1 MLIISE
7 HEGNNIDP
15 IYEKL
20 EQLTNNPHLKDNINR
35 YNYGRKL
42 VNEEVFYNSKN
53 DVIIKDETM
62 LLMLQLGI
70 PIGTVECFDEVGNF
84 IDGETVEPV
93 GEVVYKFKPLNTVNE
108 CLDYKYN
115 HNNYTD
121 LMVHPDFLSKEK
133 AGHLAYCLSFSNDL
147 NIFDIETMNELQ
159 SETISSVPLEYNRA
173 MEIFNKYYTK
183 DICSIFINKYNVD
196 INRFFA
202 LSGLD
207 INKMNFRMD
216 NKTLTDKIKS
226 ISDLSFKAKNEK
238 DSNIKENLEKDIKN
252 ILTDL
257 KKQAI
262 NRFSSESDLKKF
274 LDNMVNFNNYSLNNQ
289 YLIWLQKP
297 DSKYVTSFNAF
308 SKMGYYINKGEKGIK
323 ILFPVFLKFIKV
335 NTNDSQ
341 FKIKPIYLLTEE
353 ELKKLKDKEDNSV
366 TFYKEKATYF
376 KVGNVFDVSQTTMPF
391 EEIDSSLNPILED
404 SRADGITDIFIKAI
418 YKDGI
423 KVKYE
428 DIDSGAK
435 GYCDFD
441 NKTIVVKKNLSDLM
455 RLKVIIHEYAH
466 SLAHTHLKDNN
477 KEYQEHRE
485 QYESEAEAIAY
496 VVSKYLGLDTKNY
509 SITYLYSWSKNKDFK
524 ELDDSF
530 ETINRFSKKIIKN
543 YEEIYDKELDLSD
556 NNMNFVEI

>member
-1 MLIISE
+1 
-7 HEGNNIDP
+7 
-15 IYEKL
+15 
-20 EQLTNNPHLKDNINR
+20 
-35 YNYGRKL
+35 
-42 VNEEVFYNSKN
+42 
-53 DVIIKDETM
+53 
-62 LLMLQLGI
+62 
-70 PIGTVECFDEVGNF
+70 
-84 IDGETVEPV
+84 
-93 GEVVYKFKPLNTVNE
+93 
-108 CLDYKYN
+108 
-115 HNNYTD
+115 
-121 LMVHPDFLSKEK
+121 MVHPDFLSKEK

-262 NRFSSESDLKKF
+262 SRFSSESDLKKF

-335 NTNDSQ
+335 DTNDSQ

-376 KVGNVFDVSQTTMPF
+376 KVGNVLDVSQTTMPF

-509 SITYLYSWSKNKDFK
+509 SMTYLYSWSKNKDFK

-543 YEEIYDKELDLSD
+543 YEEIYDKELDLTD
-556 NNMNFVEI
+556 NSMNFVEI

>member
-1 MLIISE
+1 MLIILE
-7 HEGNNIDP
+7 HEDNNIDP

-20 EQLTNNPHLKDNINR
+20 KQLTNNPHLKDNINR

-42 VNEEVFYNSKN
+42 ANEEVFYNSKN

-93 GEVVYKFKPLNTVNE
+93 GDVAYKFKPLNTVNE
-108 CLDYKYN
+108 YLDYKYN

-147 NIFDIETMNELQ
+147 NIFDIETMNKLQ
-159 SETISSVPLEYNRA
+159 SETISSVPLGYNRA

-196 INRFFA
+196 INKFFA

-238 DSNIKENLEKDIKN
+238 DGNIKKNLEKDIKN

-262 NRFSSESDLKKF
+262 NSFSSESDLKKF

-335 NTNDSQ
+335 NINDSQ
-341 FKIKPIYLLTEE
+341 FEIKPIYLLTEE
-353 ELKKLKDKEDNSV
+353 ELKKLKDEEDNTV

-376 KVGNVFDVSQTTMPF
+376 KVGNVFDISQTTMPF

-435 GYCDFD
+435 GYCDFN

-509 SITYLYSWSKNKDFK
+509 SMTYLYSWSKNKDFK

-530 ETINRFSKKIIKN
+530 ETISRFSNKIIKN
-543 YEEIYDKELDLSD
+543 YEAIYDKELNLTE

>member
-1 MLIISE
+1 MLIILE
-7 HEGNNIDP
+7 HEDNNIDP

-20 EQLTNNPHLKDNINR
+20 KQLTNNPHLKDNINR

-42 VNEEVFYNSKN
+42 ANEEVFYNSKN

-93 GEVVYKFKPLNTVNE
+93 GDVVYKFKPLNTVNE
-108 CLDYKYN
+108 YLDYKYN

-147 NIFDIETMNELQ
+147 NIFDIETMNKLQ
-159 SETISSVPLEYNRA
+159 SETISSVPLGYNRA

-196 INRFFA
+196 INKFFA

-238 DSNIKENLEKDIKN
+238 DGNIKKNLEKDIKN

-262 NRFSSESDLKKF
+262 NSFSSESDLKKF

-335 NTNDSQ
+335 NINDSQ
-341 FKIKPIYLLTEE
+341 FEIKPIYLLTEE
-353 ELKKLKDKEDNSV
+353 ELKKLKDEEDNTV

-376 KVGNVFDVSQTTMPF
+376 KVGNVFDISQTTMPF

-435 GYCDFD
+435 GYCDFN

-509 SITYLYSWSKNKDFK
+509 SMTYLYSWSKNKDFK

-530 ETINRFSKKIIKN
+530 ETISRFSNKIIKN
-543 YEEIYDKELDLSD
+543 YEAIYDKELNLTE

>member
-1 MLIISE
+1 
-7 HEGNNIDP
+7 
-15 IYEKL
+15 
-20 EQLTNNPHLKDNINR
+20 
-35 YNYGRKL
+35 
-42 VNEEVFYNSKN
+42 
-53 DVIIKDETM
+53 
-62 LLMLQLGI
+62 
-70 PIGTVECFDEVGNF
+70 
-84 IDGETVEPV
+84 
-93 GEVVYKFKPLNTVNE
+93 
-108 CLDYKYN
+108 
-115 HNNYTD
+115 
-121 LMVHPDFLSKEK
+121 
-133 AGHLAYCLSFSNDL
+133 
-147 NIFDIETMNELQ
+147 MNKLQ
-159 SETISSVPLEYNRA
+159 SETISSVPLGYNRA

-196 INRFFA
+196 INKFFA

-238 DSNIKENLEKDIKN
+238 DGNIKKNLEKDIKN

-262 NRFSSESDLKKF
+262 NSFSSESDLKKF

-335 NTNDSQ
+335 NINDSQ
-341 FKIKPIYLLTEE
+341 FEIKPIYLLTEE
-353 ELKKLKDKEDNSV
+353 ELKKLKDEEDNTV

-376 KVGNVFDVSQTTMPF
+376 KVGNVFDISQTTMPF

-435 GYCDFD
+435 GYCDFN

-509 SITYLYSWSKNKDFK
+509 SMTYLYSWSKNKDFK

-530 ETINRFSKKIIKN
+530 ETISRFSNKIIKN
-543 YEEIYDKELDLSD
+543 YEAIYDKELNLTE

>member
-1 MLIISE
+1 MLIILE
-7 HEGNNIDP
+7 HESNNIDP

-35 YNYGRKL
+35 YNYGCKL
-42 VNEEVFYNSKN
+42 ANEEVFYNSKN

-108 CLDYKYN
+108 YLDYKYN

-147 NIFDIETMNELQ
+147 NIFDIETMNKLQ

-262 NRFSSESDLKKF
+262 NSFSSESDLKKF

-335 NTNDSQ
+335 DTNDSQ

>member
-7 HEGNNIDP
+7 HKGNNIDP

-42 VNEEVFYNSKN
+42 ANEEVFYNSKN

-108 CLDYKYN
+108 YLDYKYN

-196 INRFFA
+196 INRFLA

-262 NRFSSESDLKKF
+262 SRFSSESDLKKF

-335 NTNDSQ
+335 DTNDSQ

>member
-1 MLIISE
+1 MLIILE

-42 VNEEVFYNSKN
+42 ANEEVFYNSKN

-108 CLDYKYN
+108 YLDYKYN

-262 NRFSSESDLKKF
+262 SRFSSESDLKKF

-335 NTNDSQ
+335 DTNDSQ

-404 SRADGITDIFIKAI
+404 SRADGITDIFIRAI

-509 SITYLYSWSKNKDFK
+509 SMTYLYSWSKNKDFK

-543 YEEIYDKELDLSD
+543 YEEIYDKKLDLTD

>member
-1 MLIISE
+1 MLIILE
-7 HEGNNIDP
+7 HEDNNIDP

-42 VNEEVFYNSKN
+42 ANEEVFYNSKN

-93 GEVVYKFKPLNTVNE
+93 GDVVYKFNPLNTVNE
-108 CLDYKYN
+108 YLDYKYN

-147 NIFDIETMNELQ
+147 NIFDIETMNKLQ
-159 SETISSVPLEYNRA
+159 SETISSVPLGYNRA

-238 DSNIKENLEKDIKN
+238 DGNIKKNLEKDIKN

-262 NRFSSESDLKKF
+262 NSFSSESDLKKF

-335 NTNDSQ
+335 NINDSQ
-341 FKIKPIYLLTEE
+341 FEIKPIYLLTEE
-353 ELKKLKDKEDNSV
+353 ELKKLKDEEDNTV

-376 KVGNVFDVSQTTMPF
+376 KVGNVFDISQTTMPF

-435 GYCDFD
+435 GYCDFN

-455 RLKVIIHEYAH
+455 QLKVIIHEYAH

-509 SITYLYSWSKNKDFK
+509 SMTYLYSWSKNKDFK

-530 ETINRFSKKIIKN
+530 ETISRFSNKIIKN
-543 YEEIYDKELDLSD
+543 YEAIYDKELNLTE